1 MLLMPFLSIIN
12 QVNAQ
17 TSIQSLTPAEFK
29 ALSERTKGIIIDVR
43 NKEEFDFAHIPNAIQ
58 IGVESADFKTQIDSL
73 DKNKSYFVYCGIG
86 KRSATAIS
94 IMQTEGF
101 KNVFGLQGG
110 FLEWKKQELPVVKH
124 K

>member
-1 MLLMPFLSIIN
+1 MPFLSIIN

-43 NKEEFDFAHIPNAIQ
+43 NKEEFAIQ